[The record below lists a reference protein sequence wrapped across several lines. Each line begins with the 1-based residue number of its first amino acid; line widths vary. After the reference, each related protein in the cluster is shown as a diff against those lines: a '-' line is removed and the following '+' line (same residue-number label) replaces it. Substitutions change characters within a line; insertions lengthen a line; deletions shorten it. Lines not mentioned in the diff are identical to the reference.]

1 MRAPVILSA
10 VGQQSS
16 EGRVSRVSRLLHRGR
31 GRRPER
37 NRKCLLRGHGSSGD
51 AGFYHLRVT
60 VTVGL
65 GVGAQGRQ
73 GGGQGVG
80 VCGDVVLVVII
91 IRLGRPL
98 RVTAGEEVGAGP

>member
-1 MRAPVILSA
+1 M
-10 VGQQSS
+10 
-16 EGRVSRVSRLLHRGR
+16 
-31 GRRPER
+31 
-37 NRKCLLRGHGSSGD
+37 
-51 AGFYHLRVT
+51 
-60 VTVGL
+60 TVGL

>member
-1 MRAPVILSA
+1 M
-10 VGQQSS
+10 
-16 EGRVSRVSRLLHRGR
+16 
-31 GRRPER
+31 
-37 NRKCLLRGHGSSGD
+37 
-51 AGFYHLRVT
+51 
-60 VTVGL
+60 TVGL

-80 VCGDVVLVVII
+80 VGGDVVLVVI

>member
-1 MRAPVILSA
+1 M
-10 VGQQSS
+10 
-16 EGRVSRVSRLLHRGR
+16 
-31 GRRPER
+31 
-37 NRKCLLRGHGSSGD
+37 
-51 AGFYHLRVT
+51 
-60 VTVGL
+60 TVGL

-80 VCGDVVLVVII
+80 VCGDVVLVVFI